1 MPTNPPLLPH
11 RSLTTLLTNLDG
23 WLERWLSGRYWQWRV
38 VGSCLLFSVVHMI
51 VTNPSC
57 LWFYQGFFSTL
68 QARQE
73 FDAYNTVKAQAAT
86 FYTDLGL
93 SHFADAGYES
103 RSHNAKMQ
111 FRLLQP
117 AIAATFR
124 LASVSLPF
132 WLLQLALSPVFLLI
146 TTRLAFR
153 LTTDRVSSLLLAL
166 AISLLYPL
174 RSAWLDITAY
184 GDFFAYLFLLIAI
197 YTRHP
202 LGVLLA
208 LQAAFWTDE
217 RAIPGAGFVLLWHI
231 FVTRT
236 DQRNY
241 RLTGTQLAV
250 VLSGLLYLL
259 LRFWISRH
267 FALPPTGGDFL
278 SEFKAIYYENTKI
291 IGFKVWSGFQGAW
304 LLVGLSA
311 VLLLYN
317 RRYLDALLLLGLLA
331 VTINLSFIVGDV
343 NRAISYSYVAL
354 FCALLPVAQLA
365 TKTELRRALLVI
377 VCSLLIS
384 PLPNRLRILNGI
396 PLM

>member
-1 MPTNPPLLPH
+1 MPTHPPPLSP
-11 RSLTTLLTNLDG
+11 RSLTSLLANLDQA
-23 WLERWLSGRYWQWRV
+23 LERWLSGKHWQWRIIW
-38 VGSCLLFSVVHMI
+38 SCLLISIVHMV

-57 LWFYQGFFSTL
+57 LWFYQGFLGTI
-68 QARQE
+68 QNGEE

-93 SHFADAGYES
+93 SHFTGAGYES

-117 AIAATFR
+117 ALAATFGI
-124 LASVSLPF
+124 SKISLTF
-132 WLLQLALSPVFLLI
+132 WLLQLALSTVFMLI
-146 TTRLAFR
+146 TSKLAFR
-153 LTTDRVSSLLLAL
+153 LTADRVNSSLVAL

-174 RSAWLDITAY
+174 RSAWLDMTAY
-184 GDFFAYLFLLIAI
+184 GDFFAYLFLIIAI

-202 LGVLLA
+202 LVVVLA

-231 FVTRT
+231 FTTRT
-236 DQRNY
+236 DKTRY
-241 RLTGTQLAV
+241 RLTGTQAAV
-250 VLSGLLYLL
+250 VGSGLLYLL
-259 LRFWISRH
+259 LRYWISRH

-278 SEFKAIYYENTKI
+278 AEFISIYYENAKI

-311 VLLLYN
+311 VLLIYN
-317 RRYLDALLLLGLLA
+317 RRYLDAVMLLGLLTI
-331 VTINLSFIVGDV
+331 TINLSFIVGDV
-343 NRAISYSYVAL
+343 NRAISYSYIAL
-354 FCALLPVAQLA
+354 FCALLPLTQLT